1 MTRSADLPLPGTASR
16 PSSFY
21 YGWVTVALAALAM
34 VGTLP
39 GRTQGLG
46 LITEPLMK
54 DLQLDRVTYAEWNLW
69 ATLLGSLFALVT
81 GRLLDQFGART
92 LLTVVALVLGGVV
105 IAMSRTAG
113 LTLMFGLL
121 VLSRGFGQNA
131 LSVVSL
137 TMPGHWFARRLSLA
151 MAVYSIALSIGF
163 MAAFPTLGA
172 LVTSHGWRS
181 AWGALGW
188 SLIFVLA
195 PVGWLLTRPAP
206 RDTDLATAGETAP
219 SETANGNSLPSYT
232 WGQALRS
239 PLFWVFALSS
249 SIYNLL
255 ASGIGLFNESIL
267 NERGFEAGTFY
278 RSLVITAMTS
288 LVGNF
293 LGGWLAT
300 KWRLSHLMAL
310 AMGLLALALLGL
322 PSLTAVWHVDLFSI
336 VMGVAGGFVIVLFFT
351 AWPKLFGRAHLGRI
365 QGTAQMLTVVASAV
379 GPLVLA
385 KCHAW
390 TGSYATIFYLLAG
403 VVALLGVAAWRVR
416 SPQPTTSVQSVQSS

>member
-1 MTRSADLPLPGTASR
+1 
-16 PSSFY
+16 
-21 YGWVTVALAALAM
+21 M

-46 LITEPLMK
+46 LITEPLLK

-92 LLTVVALVLGGVV
+92 LLTVVALLLGAVV
-105 IAMSRTAG
+105 IAMSRAAG

-121 VLSRGFGQNA
+121 VLSRGLGQNA

-137 TMPGHWFARRLSLA
+137 TMPGHWFARRLSFA
-151 MAVYSIALSIGF
+151 MAIYSIALSIGF
-163 MAAFPTLGA
+163 MAAFPIMGA
-172 LVTSHGWRS
+172 LVSSHGWRFS
-181 AWGALGW
+181 WGALGW
-188 SLIFVLA
+188 ALVFVLA
-195 PVGWLLTRPAP
+195 PVGWLLARPAP
-206 RDTDLATAGETAP
+206 RDAELAASGESSPAATAPGD
-219 SETANGNSLPSYT
+219 SLTSAT

-249 SIYNLL
+249 SLYNLL

-267 NERGFEAGTFY
+267 TERGFPPGIYY

-336 VMGVAGGFVIVLFFT
+336 VMGIAGGFVIVLFFT

-365 QGTAQMLTVVASAV
+365 QGTAQMLTVIASAV

-390 TGSYATIFYLLAG
+390 TGSYATIFYILSAI
-403 VVALLGVAAWRVR
+403 VAVLGIAAWRVS
-416 SPQPTTSVQSVQSS
+416 SPPSPR

>member
-1 MTRSADLPLPGTASR
+1 
-16 PSSFY
+16 
-21 YGWVTVALAALAM
+21 M

-46 LITEPLMK
+46 LITEPLLK

-92 LLTVVALVLGGVV
+92 LLTVVALLLGAVV
-105 IAMSRTAG
+105 IAMSRAAG

-121 VLSRGFGQNA
+121 VLSRGLGQNA

-137 TMPGHWFARRLSLA
+137 TMPGHWFARRLSFA
-151 MAVYSIALSIGF
+151 MAIYSIALSIGF
-163 MAAFPTLGA
+163 MAAFPIMGA
-172 LVTSHGWRS
+172 LVSSHGWRFS
-181 AWGALGW
+181 WGALGW
-188 SLIFVLA
+188 ALVFLLA
-195 PVGWLLTRPAP
+195 PVGWLLARPAP
-206 RDTDLATAGETAP
+206 RDAELAASGESSPAATAPGD
-219 SETANGNSLPSYT
+219 SLTSAT

-249 SIYNLL
+249 SLYNLL

-267 NERGFEAGTFY
+267 TERGFPPGIYY

-336 VMGVAGGFVIVLFFT
+336 VMGIAGGFVIVLFFT

-390 TGSYATIFYLLAG
+390 TGSYATIFYILSAI
-403 VVALLGVAAWRVR
+403 VAVLGIAAWRVS
-416 SPQPTTSVQSVQSS
+416 SPPSPR

>member
-1 MTRSADLPLPGTASR
+1 
-16 PSSFY
+16 
-21 YGWVTVALAALAM
+21 M

-46 LITEPLMK
+46 LITEPLLK

-92 LLTVVALVLGGVV
+92 LLTVVALLLGAVV
-105 IAMSRTAG
+105 IAMSRAAG

-121 VLSRGFGQNA
+121 VLSRGLGQNA

-137 TMPGHWFARRLSLA
+137 TMPGHWFARRLSFA
-151 MAVYSIALSIGF
+151 MAIYSIALSIGF
-163 MAAFPTLGA
+163 MAAFPIMGA
-172 LVTSHGWRS
+172 LVSSHGWRFS
-181 AWGALGW
+181 WGALGW
-188 SLIFVLA
+188 ALVFVLA
-195 PVGWLLTRPAP
+195 PVGWLLARPAP
-206 RDTDLATAGETAP
+206 RDAELAASGESSPAATAPGD
-219 SETANGNSLPSYT
+219 SLTSAT

-249 SIYNLL
+249 SLYNLL

-267 NERGFEAGTFY
+267 TERGFPPGIYY

-336 VMGVAGGFVIVLFFT
+336 VMGIAGGFVIVLFFT

-390 TGSYATIFYLLAG
+390 TGSYATIFYILSAI
-403 VVALLGVAAWRVR
+403 VAVLGIAAWRVS
-416 SPQPTTSVQSVQSS
+416 SPPSPR

>member
-1 MTRSADLPLPGTASR
+1 
-16 PSSFY
+16 
-21 YGWVTVALAALAM
+21 M

-46 LITEPLMK
+46 LITEPLLK

-92 LLTVVALVLGGVV
+92 LLTVVALLLGAVV
-105 IAMSRTAG
+105 IAMSRAAG

-121 VLSRGFGQNA
+121 VLSRGLGQNA

-137 TMPGHWFARRLSLA
+137 TMPGHWFARRLSFA
-151 MAVYSIALSIGF
+151 MAIYSIALSIGF
-163 MAAFPTLGA
+163 MAAFPIMGA
-172 LVTSHGWRS
+172 LVSSHGWRFS
-181 AWGALGW
+181 WGALGW
-188 SLIFVLA
+188 ALVFVLA
-195 PVGWLLTRPAP
+195 PVGWLLARPAP
-206 RDTDLATAGETAP
+206 RDAELAASGESSPAATAPGD
-219 SETANGNSLPSYT
+219 SLTSAT

-249 SIYNLL
+249 SLYNLL

-267 NERGFEAGTFY
+267 TERGFLPGIYY

-336 VMGVAGGFVIVLFFT
+336 VMGIAGGFVIVLFFT

-390 TGSYATIFYLLAG
+390 TGSYATIFYILSAI
-403 VVALLGVAAWRVR
+403 VAVLGIAAWRVS
-416 SPQPTTSVQSVQSS
+416 SPPSPR